1 VKIKKQFIRYALVSY
16 LSLFLGLSIFFFYI
30 LAWWYQKEWVN
41 TLLSNPYLLLTA
53 ILQFLS
59 SCMLILTGTSFAFSW
74 RYFSKN
80 PKSLRKINEFLRKDR
95 KKKFLANLLGLLIVG
110 VLSIPLYLSF
120 NPFLYFSAFLLLAA
134 LFLYLLLR

>member
-1 VKIKKQFIRYALVSY
+1 MKIKRQFIRYALVSY
-16 LSLFLGLSIFFFYI
+16 LSLFLGLSIFYFYI
-30 LAWWYQKEWVN
+30 LACWYQKEWAKS
-41 TLLSNPYLLLTA
+41 LLSNPYLLLTA

-59 SCMLILTGTSFAFSW
+59 SCILILTGSSFAFSW

-80 PKSLRKINEFLRKDR
+80 PKSLKKINEFLRKER
-95 KKKFLANLLGLLIVG
+95 KRKFLAALGFLIVG
-110 VLSIPLYLSF
+110 ILSIPLYLSF

>member
-1 VKIKKQFIRYALVSY
+1 MKIKRQFIRYALVSY
-16 LSLFLGLSIFFFYI
+16 LSLFLGLSIFYFYI
-30 LAWWYQKEWVN
+30 LACWYQKEWVKS
-41 TLLSNPYLLLTA
+41 LLSNPYLFLTA

-59 SCMLILTGTSFAFSW
+59 SCMLILTGSSFAFSW

-80 PKSLRKINEFLRKDR
+80 PKSLKKINEFLRKER
-95 KKKFLANLLGLLIVG
+95 KRKFLAALGFLIVG
-110 VLSIPLYLSF
+110 ILSIPLYLSF

>member
-1 VKIKKQFIRYALVSY
+1 VKIKREFIRYALVSY
-16 LSLFLGLSIFFFYI
+16 LSLFLGLSIFYFYI
-30 LAWWYQKEWVN
+30 LACWYQKEWVKS
-41 TLLSNPYLLLTA
+41 LLSNPYLLLTA

-59 SCMLILTGTSFAFSW
+59 SCMLILTGSSFAFSW

-80 PKSLRKINEFLRKDR
+80 PKSLKKINEFLRKER
-95 KKKFLANLLGLLIVG
+95 KRKFLAALGFLIIG
-110 VLSIPLYLSF
+110 ILSIPLYLSF